1 MENIENILFEQF
13 GYAHFRMGQKEV
25 IDSLLKGQHT
35 LAMLPTGTGK
45 SLCYQL
51 PAYVL
56 SGSVIIVSPLLSLM
70 QDQVEQLKMRG
81 EKRVVAINSFLTF
94 TEKNDVFSRLPH
106 YRFIFLS
113 PEMLMNPA
121 VIQALQKIAIALFV
135 VDEAHCISQWGYD
148 FRPDYRLLGQV
159 REKLGR
165 PLTLAL
171 TATATAEVRK
181 DILRYLHIEEAKEW
195 VFSVDRPNIAMVV
208 EQCSSRME
216 KLERLAELVVGL
228 EKPGIVYFSS
238 RRGAEEAAE
247 WLKQQGIQGTAFYH
261 GGMVQEDRILIQQQF
276 LHDELE
282 VICATSAFGMGVNKG
297 NIRFVIHHQPPAQLE
312 SYLQEIGR
320 AGRDGNRS
328 LAVLL
333 YTPGDEEVHAMIMEG
348 EFPTDWKI
356 KNYFLYQPRH
366 SREELIKMLGLSD
379 VQYRF
384 IQHYAKAVEASQ
396 QEDKIRFI
404 IEQREGRLEQKKQK
418 LHSMLQWVWSEQC
431 RRKGIWQYFGE
442 SVHPLPDYCCDICGV
457 YTSDFY
463 GQTKKVDTEESNDW
477 ETLLAELLNIKG

>member
-1 MENIENILFEQF
+1 MGNIENILFEQF
-13 GYAHFRMGQKEV
+13 GYTHFRMGQKEV
-25 IDSLLKGQHT
+25 IDSLLQGQHT

-51 PAYVL
+51 PAYIL
-56 SGSVIIVSPLLSLM
+56 RGSVIIVSPLLSLM

-81 EKRVVAINSFLTF
+81 EKRVIAINSFLTF
-94 TEKNDVFSRLPH
+94 TEKNNVFNRLAY

-113 PEMLMNPA
+113 PEMLMNEM
-121 VIQALQKIAIALFV
+121 VIRALQKLDIALFV

-148 FRPDYRLLGQV
+148 FRPDYRLLGQA
-159 REKLGR
+159 RAKLGH

-208 EQCSSRME
+208 EPCSSRVE

-238 RRGAEEAAE
+238 RRGAEEGAE
-247 WLKQQGIQGTAFYH
+247 WLKQQGIQRTAFYH

-282 VICATSAFGMGVNKG
+282 VICATSAFGMGVNKE

-333 YTPGDEEVHAMIMEG
+333 YTPGDEEVHALIMEG
-348 EFPTDWKI
+348 EFPTDWQI
-356 KNYFLYQPRH
+356 KNYFLYQPHH
-366 SREELIKMLGLSD
+366 SQEELMKMVGLSD

-384 IQHYAKAVEASQ
+384 IHHYAREVESDH
-396 QEDKIRFI
+396 QEDKMRLIMER
-404 IEQREGRLEQKKQK
+404 RDDRLEYKKQK
-418 LHSMLQWVWSEQC
+418 LRSMLQWVWSEQC
-431 RRKGIWQYFGE
+431 RREGILHFFNE
-442 SVHPLPDYCCDICGV
+442 SVQLVPDYCCDICGIHA
-457 YTSDFY
+457 SDFY
-463 GQTKKVDTEESNDW
+463 GQTKQAEMEERPDW
-477 ETLLAELLNIKG
+477 ETLLASLLNIKG

>member
-1 MENIENILFEQF
+1 MANIKNILFEQF
-13 GYAHFRMGQKEV
+13 GYSHFRMGQREV
-25 IDSLLKGQHT
+25 IDSLLTGQHT

-81 EKRVVAINSFLTF
+81 EKNVIAINSFLTF
-94 TEKNDVFSRLPH
+94 TEKNDVFSRLHH

-113 PEMLMNPA
+113 PEMLMNQA
-121 VIQALQKIAIALFV
+121 VIQALQKIRIALFV
-135 VDEAHCISQWGYD
+135 VDEAHCISQWGHD

-159 REKLGR
+159 REKLGH

-181 DILRYLHIEEAKEW
+181 DILHYLHIEEVKEW

-208 EQCSSRME
+208 EPCSSRME
-216 KLERLAELVVGL
+216 KLERMCELVSEL

-238 RRGAEEAAE
+238 RRGAEEGAD
-247 WLKQQGIQGTAFYH
+247 WLKRSGIQRTAFYH

-333 YTPGDEEVHAMIMEG
+333 YTPGDEEFHAMIMEA
-348 EFPTDWKI
+348 EFPTDWQI
-356 KNYFLYQPRH
+356 TNYFLYQPH
-366 SREELIKMLGLSD
+366 HPREEIVKMLGLSD

-384 IQHYAKAVEASQ
+384 IHHYATEVEGSHQ
-396 QEDKIRFI
+396 DEKVRFI
-404 IEQREGRLEQKKQK
+404 IEHRERRLKQKKQK
-418 LHSMLQWVWSEQC
+418 IDSMLQWVGSERC
-431 RRKGIWQYFGE
+431 RREGVLKFFGE
-442 SVHPLPDYCCDICGV
+442 RAYQLPDPCCDICGV
-457 YTSDFY
+457 HSSDFY
-463 GQTKKVDTEESNDW
+463 GLKNSAQKEESNDW
-477 ETLLAELLNIKG
+477 EALLASLLNIKG